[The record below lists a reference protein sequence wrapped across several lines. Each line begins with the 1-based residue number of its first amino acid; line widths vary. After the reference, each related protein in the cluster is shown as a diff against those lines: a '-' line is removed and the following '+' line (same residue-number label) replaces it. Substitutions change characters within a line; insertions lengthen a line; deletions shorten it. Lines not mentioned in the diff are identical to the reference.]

1 MRTHAHAT
9 VWGTYV
15 GVGRASDRASW
26 SQQLRD
32 WWAART
38 AAREQARRAAL
49 QACWDAPHEA
59 IRPQRAEAAP
69 ELAAVRYG
77 LPV

>member
-15 GVGRASDRASW
+15 GVGRASW

-49 QACWDAPHEA
+49 QACWDAQHEA
-59 IRPQRAEAAP
+59 IRPQRADAAP

>member
-1 MRTHAHAT
+1 MSAHGHVL
-9 VWGTYV
+9 VWGTQA
-15 GVGRASDRASW
+15 GKGRASDRASW

-49 QACWDAPHEA
+49 QACWDAQHEA

-77 LPV
+77 LPL